1 MWKNVISNLNCCS
14 QKGLIER
21 FDSTIGAG
29 TVLMPFGGKYQLTP
43 EEAMCAKIP
52 TLKGY
57 TNAGTIMS
65 FGYDPYLSQISPLHG
80 AVYAVVDSLCKY
92 VACGGDYKNAWFTFQ
107 EYFEKLREEPLR
119 WGKPLAALLGAYL
132 VQEKLGLASIG
143 GKDSMSRF
151 I

>member
-1 MWKNVISNLNCCS
+1 
-14 QKGLIER
+14 
-21 FDSTIGAG
+21 
-29 TVLMPFGGKYQLTP
+29 MPFGGKYQLTP
-43 EEAMCAKIP
+43 AEVMCAKIP

-57 TNAGTIMS
+57 TNSGTIMS
-65 FGYDPYLSQISPLHG
+65 FGYDPYLSEISPLHG
-80 AVYAVVDSLCKY
+80 AVYAVIDSLTKY
-92 VACGGDYKNAWFTFQ
+92 VACGGDYKKAWFTFQ
-107 EYFEKLREEPLR
+107 EYFEKLRNEETR